1 MAAVILL
8 GLFVLAAI
16 ASAFVVLLAVKALL
30 WIVLWPLRLLFQIVF
45 GILLLPLLVLKL
57 LVGGLF
63 LLLMLP
69 LLIVGV
75 VAGVIGLA
83 VPLFPLLCIA
93 FVVWV
98 VMRSSRST
106 AIARP

>member
-1 MAAVILL
+1 MGGVILL
-8 GLFVLAAI
+8 GLVVLAAL
-16 ASAFVVLLAVKALL
+16 AGAFIVLLAVKALL
-30 WIVLWPLRLLFQIVF
+30 WIVLWPVRLAFSIVF
-45 GILLLPLLVLKL
+45 GVLLLPLLLLKV

-63 LLLMLP
+63 FLLMLP

-83 VPLFPLLCIA
+83 VPLFPLLCMA

-98 VMRSSRST
+98 VMRSSRTT
-106 AIARP
+106 AIVRG

>member
-1 MAAVILL
+1 MGGLILL
-8 GLFVLAAI
+8 GLVVLAAL
-16 ASAFVVLLAVKALL
+16 AGAFIVLLAVKALL
-30 WIVLWPLRLLFQIVF
+30 WIVLWPLRLVFQIVF
-45 GILLLPLLVLKL
+45 GVLLLPLLVLKVL
-57 LVGGLF
+57 FGGLF

-98 VMRSSRST
+98 VMRSSRTT
-106 AIARP
+106 AIARQ

>member
-1 MAAVILL
+1 MVGVILL
-8 GLFVLAAI
+8 GLVVLAAL
-16 ASAFVVLLAVKALL
+16 ASAFMVLLAVKALL

-45 GILLLPLLVLKL
+45 GILLLPLLLLKL
-57 LVGGLF
+57 LFGGLF
-63 LLLMLP
+63 FLLMLP
-69 LLIVGV
+69 LLIVG
-75 VAGVIGLA
+75 

-106 AIARP
+106 AIARS

>member
-1 MAAVILL
+1 MVGVILL
-8 GLFVLAAI
+8 GLVVLAAL

-30 WIVLWPLRLLFQIVF
+30 WIVLWPLRLLVQILF
-45 GILLLPLLVLKL
+45 GILLLPLLLLKL
-57 LVGGLF
+57 LFGGLF
-63 LLLMLP
+63 FLLMLP
-69 LLIVGV
+69 LLIVG
-75 VAGVIGLA
+75 

-106 AIARP
+106 AIART